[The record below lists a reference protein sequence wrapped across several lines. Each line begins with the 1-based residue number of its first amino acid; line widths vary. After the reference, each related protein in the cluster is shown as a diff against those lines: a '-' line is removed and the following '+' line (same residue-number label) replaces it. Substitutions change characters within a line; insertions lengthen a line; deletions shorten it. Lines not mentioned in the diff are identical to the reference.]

1 MTLDQIVAE
10 EKWELM
16 SLCLLL
22 GMLRS
27 SLAMPEDSLTE
38 LLEVLEGDLDE

>member
-1 MTLDQIVAE
+1 MTLDHIVAE
-10 EKWELM
+10 EEWELV

-27 SLAMPEDSLTE
+27 SLAMPEDALTE
-38 LLEVLEGDLDE
+38 LLEVLEDGLDE